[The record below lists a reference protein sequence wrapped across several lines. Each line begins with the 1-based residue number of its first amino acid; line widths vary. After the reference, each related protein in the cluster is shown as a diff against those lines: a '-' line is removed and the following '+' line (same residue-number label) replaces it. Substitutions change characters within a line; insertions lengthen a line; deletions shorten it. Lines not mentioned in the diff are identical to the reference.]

1 MTALT
6 IASQG
11 KINPHSFTKEQ
22 IDLIKRTICKGADDA
37 ELQLFLYQ
45 AARVGL
51 DPLSRQIYAVQR
63 WDAQQRRMVMSI
75 QTAIDGLRLIAER
88 TGQYG
93 GQRGPDWCGP
103 DGKWHD
109 VWVSDEPPVAAR
121 VGVLRKDFA
130 EPLWAVARFNSY
142 VQKTKEGKPTRAWA
156 NMPDLMI
163 GKCAEA
169 LALRRAFPQEL
180 SGIYTGDE
188 MAQQPT
194 RLSLA
199 DEMDDEIPE
208 HDDERTSDEIDAEL
222 TAAADQG
229 MIALEKKWGTLTT
242 SQRQTFKAALD
253 RRYKPAAQQADAARE
268 NETDPVQQA
277 GMRCADPRF
286 QAFLQETHAGW
297 KLLTEG
303 TPEQRA
309 AELVRAICGVKSR
322 KDLATNTEAR
332 EHWHDLEGKF
342 QAWLRS

>member
-1 MTALT
+1 MTTLT
-6 IASQG
+6 VASQ
-11 KINPHSFTKEQ
+11 NEPAFTKEQ

-103 DGKWHD
+103 DGQWHD

-142 VQKTKEGKPTRAWA
+142 VQKTKEGKSTRAWA

-180 SGIYTGDE
+180 SGIYTSDE
-188 MAQQPT
+188 MAQVPPPA
-194 RLSLA
+194 RLA

-208 HDDERTSDEIDAEL
+208 RADDERTSDEIDAEL
-222 TAAADQG
+222 ADAAEQG
-229 MIALEKKWGTLTT
+229 MLALERRWHSLPKP
-242 SQRQTFKAALD
+242 QQATFKQALD

-277 GMRCADPRF
+277 GMRCSDPRF
-286 QAFLQETHAGW
+286 HKFLEETNSAWG
-297 KLLTEG
+297 LMTEG
-303 TPEQRA
+303 TPNERA
-309 AELVRAICGVKSR
+309 AELVRAIVGVESR
-322 KDLATNTEAR
+322 KELATNSEAAQ
-332 EHWHDLEGKF
+332 HWHELEGRF
-342 QAWLRS
+342 QAWLRA